1 MKQFEFYVNKFSS
14 LGEDFDVNFIAPI
27 LRRRLSSLDKASL
40 TVLNNVFTDNAENI
54 VFSSQFGQMDRL
66 IKIISQYKE
75 DNEVS
80 PNVFSGSVHNYSVGF
95 FLFNKKKTIPY
106 TALSSGKNTISES
119 LLAAVISKYNNN
131 ILCYAD
137 SVDNV
142 TNAFALNLSKSGD
155 GEKYI
160 LKLQNN
166 DVTDNFEDFVKLF
179 KGEIDTLMSQNYTIE
194 RAKQ

>member
-14 LGEDFDVNFIAPI
+14 LGEDFDVNFIPPI
-27 LRRRLSSLDKASL
+27 LRRRLSTLDKASL
-40 TVLNNVFTDNAENI
+40 TVLNNVFTDNSENI

-66 IKIISQYKE
+66 VKIIGQYRE

-80 PNVFSGSVHNYSVGF
+80 PNVFSCSVHNYSVGF

-106 TALSSGKNTISES
+106 TALSSGENTISES
-119 LLAAVISKYNNN
+119 LLASVISKHNNN

-137 SVDNV
+137 SIDNI
-142 TNAFALNLSKSGD
+142 TNAFALNISKLGD

-160 LKLQNN
+160 LKLQSN
-166 DVTDNFEDFVKLF
+166 DVSDNFKDFIKLF
-179 KGEIDTLMSQNYTIE
+179 NGEIDTLKVQNYTIE
-194 RAKQ
+194 RLKQ